1 MKTFSDFLKDRI
13 KYYKDINNNFYYCYD
28 TLNINILHLKL
39 ITVVNIKTK
48 ELSVIDN
55 DVSYMEVDISE
66 VINKIP
72 EEFL

>member
-1 MKTFSDFLKDRI
+1 MKTFKEFLMSKI
-13 KYYKDINNNFYYCYD
+13 KYYKDKDNNFYYSYD
-28 TLNINILHLKL
+28 TLNILHLK
-39 ITVVNIKTK
+39 IIRVVNLKTK

-55 DVSYMEVDISE
+55 DVSYMEVNISE

>member
-1 MKTFSDFLKDRI
+1 MKTFKGFLEGRI
-13 KYYKDINNNFYYCYD
+13 KYYKDINNNFYYSYD
-28 TLNINILHLKL
+28 TNILHLKL

-55 DVSYMEVDISE
+55 DVNCMEVDISE

>member
-1 MKTFSDFLKDRI
+1 MKTFKDFLKGRI
-13 KYYKDINNNFYYCYD
+13 KYYKDINNNFYYGYD
-28 TLNINILHLKL
+28 NLNILHLKL